1 LKDDEMLDRNVAE
14 QVVRRKR
21 ERGYFGIG
29 IYHGKNTDNI
39 GTLWRS
45 ASILGTDS
53 DPAELQKRIEGSV
66 ITEELE
72 D

>member
-1 LKDDEMLDRNVAE
+1 VDSQQVILKPEMP
-14 QVVRRKR
+14 
-21 ERGYFGIG
+21 
-29 IYHGKNTDNI
+29 
-39 GTLWRS
+39 
-45 ASILGTDS
+45 LGTDS